1 MNSKIAIA
9 AGLVGAFVLSG
20 TAFADAAGLKAA
32 TSSCLTKHANTK
44 DAANVTLECTA
55 ADGKLGGCKI
65 VDNSGAAGFG
75 QAAVCVAGYLPIG
88 DKTGTVR
95 LPVRFPGG
103 G

>member
-9 AGLVGAFVLSG
+9 AGLAAAFVLSG
-20 TAFADAAGLKAA
+20 TALADAAGLKAA
-32 TSSCLTKHANTK
+32 TSGCLTKHANTK

-55 ADGKLGGCKI
+55 GGGKLGACKI
-65 VDNSGAAGFG
+65 VDNSGSAGFG